1 MRLVIE
7 LLYWSQDRFELLEKA
22 SFIILFASSL
32 SLEIGGRKDGML
44 LILFFRPGSVFIPSL
59 LNKSPTFRSP
69 FTN

>member
-32 SLEIGGRKDGML
+32 S
-44 LILFFRPGSVFIPSL
+44 
-59 LNKSPTFRSP
+59 
-69 FTN
+69 